1 MIYFL
6 IMALAGLTL
15 WQSRNAVPTL
25 QRHRD
30 QLTLGATWRTVRWW
44 GMAGSLALMA
54 LLFSADESVWTDK
67 GRALE
72 IAVPLVM
79 GIQAAV
85 LFSPTDE
92 DALEILL
99 TYPRPVAWVMLE
111 RLGLALA
118 LQAVIVLG
126 VGGGFAVLDEQSL
139 GMILA
144 RWIPPTLFLTGLG
157 AYVTLKS
164 RVMAF
169 GVTVTVLVWFGFLAF
184 GPLLIPGEFPI
195 AALDQVQRH
204 VWMINPYLDR
214 NNMGNLVEA
223 DYWLNRMAVTFVG
236 SYLIT
241 LAVAYLRDEERVLL
255 GSTMKKSVK
264 SEGVGA

>member
-1 MIYFL
+1 MIYL
-6 IMALAGLTL
+6 VIAALVGLTV
-15 WQSRNAVPTL
+15 WQGRHAIPTL

-30 QLTLGATWRTVRWW
+30 QMTLRATWRTVSWW
-44 GMAGSLALMA
+44 GMAGSLGLMA
-54 LLFSADESVWTDK
+54 LLLLSDESIWADK

-92 DALEILL
+92 AALEILL
-99 TYPRPVAWVMLE
+99 SYPRPVAWVMLE
-111 RLGLALA
+111 RLGLALG

-126 VGGGFAVLDEQSL
+126 VGGGFALLDEQSL

-144 RWIPPTLFLTGLG
+144 RWLPPTVFLTGLG

-169 GVTVTVLVWFGFLAF
+169 GVTVTVLMWFGFLAF

-195 AALDQVQRH
+195 PALDQVQRH

-214 NNMGNLVEA
+214 NNMGNLAEA
-223 DYWLNRMAVTFVG
+223 DYWLNRVAVTLVG

-241 LAVAYLRDEERVLL
+241 LAAAYLRDEERVLL
-255 GSTMKKSVK
+255 GATVKKSVK
-264 SEGVGA
+264 GVGA